1 MALVTKSSPH
11 RSMIQAVL
19 LALILVALVELFL
32 SGIVFVLQWFA
43 GA

>member
-1 MALVTKSSPH
+1 MALVIKSSPY
-11 RSMIQAVL
+11 RSMIQKVL

-32 SGIVFVLQWFA
+32 SGIVFVLRRFA